1 MNRATTINL
10 LLILFFT
17 FLNSCETQPPTDP
30 NKPQLKTGEVL
41 VEINFT
47 EKTNLNAQKIVQLE
61 DFANVSCTPCL
72 TSNKILESLTR
83 NSQYSNQ
90 VRLIKFPTN
99 FPSPVDPMYQTA
111 KQYCDYRMNFYQI
124 LFAPTIIVDGILR
137 PVPTDSNQIRN
148 AIIQRLQSASDY
160 WISDSSDI
168 INNGLFI
175 KLNIETKNINNSE
188 LEDLIL
194 RIAIVETEIE
204 YQIPPGSNGETKFY
218 DVARIIL
225 PSNEGFRLSEL
236 KGHKSLTFENSLDST
251 WNLSKIRAVSFIQK
265 ESTKEIIQ
273 SCIHN

>member
-1 MNRATTINL
+1 MKKLLFGIL
-10 LLILFFT
+10 LLIII
-17 FLNSCETQPPTDP
+17 NSCETQPPTDP

-41 VEINFT
+41 VEINFI
-47 EKTNLNAQKIVQLE
+47 ENSNLSAQKIVQLE

-83 NSQYSNQ
+83 NSQFSNQ

-99 FPSPVDPMYQTA
+99 FPSPVDPMYLTA
-111 KQYCDYRMNFYQI
+111 KQYCDYRLSFYQI

-148 AIIQRLQSASDY
+148 AVTQRLQSASDY

-188 LEDLIL
+188 LEELIL

-204 YQIPPGSNGETKFY
+204 YQNPPGSNGETKFF
-218 DVARIIL
+218 DVVRIML
-225 PSNEGFRLSEL
+225 PSNEGFRLSEIR
-236 KGHKSLTFENSLDST
+236 GQKSIAFENSLDST
-251 WNLSKIRAVSFIQK
+251 WNLNKIRAVSFIQK

-273 SCIHN
+273 SCVHN